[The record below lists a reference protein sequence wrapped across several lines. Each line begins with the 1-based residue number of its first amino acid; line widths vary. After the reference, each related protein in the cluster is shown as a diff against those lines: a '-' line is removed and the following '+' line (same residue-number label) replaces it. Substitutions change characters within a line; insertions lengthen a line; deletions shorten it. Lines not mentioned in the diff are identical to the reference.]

1 MYSRIQATKMENL
14 VYFMVFVLVL
24 AGFLWWFRLF
34 FPGLKR
40 GWHTAQNWFRMVR
53 GLSGNLGKQ
62 AQNGPIRSVL
72 EVEKPPL
79 KGKKEKCKA
88 CGDLLS
94 SAQLLA
100 LQGGDIR
107 CTGSN
112 RIGQPCPFRKLN

>member
-1 MYSRIQATKMENL
+1 MENL
-14 VYFMVFVLVL
+14 VYFLVLVLVL
-24 AGFLWWFRLF
+24 AGFLWWFRPF
-34 FPGLKR
+34 FPRLKR
-40 GWHTAQNWFRMVR
+40 GWQTAQNWFRLVR
-53 GLSGNLGKQ
+53 GLGGSLGKQ
-62 AQNGPIRSVL
+62 AQNQPIRSVL
-72 EVEKPPL
+72 EVEQPRF

-112 RIGQPCPFRKLN
+112 RIQQACPFRKLN